1 MRNVKIEY
9 VEVQDW
15 MGRVLDTFDTI
26 DEALTF
32 EEEETDKYNVEN
44 GYTEDDPDFDNLLD
58 DLYIIPHDSEGR
70 ELPLEI

>member
-32 EEEETDKYNVEN
+32 EEKETDKYNVEN

>member
-1 MRNVKIEY
+1 MRNVKIDY

-15 MGRVLDTFDTI
+15 MGHVLDTFDTI
-26 DEALTF
+26 EEALTF

>member
-15 MGRVLDTFDTI
+15 MGHVLDTFDTI